1 MPNAPTLQHAVIVAH
16 PDPKSLCLELAQAY
30 AHAAHAL
37 GQQCIVRDLYR
48 VGFDPCLKAEE
59 IPGPDGYHCAP
70 DTQHERDLIGEAKV
84 FAFVYPFWFNA
95 PPAILKGY
103 VDRVFSMGFGYEP
116 RPGGN
121 EPLLDGKQ
129 LISISTSGAPD
140 HWVKSTGA
148 LDALNQGFDRHVAG
162 VCGLTV
168 VDHLHFGG
176 VVPGITPG
184 SVRQMLKAVRDAV
197 TRAFDPAHMEGVA
210 P

>member
-1 MPNAPTLQHAVIVAH
+1 MSHPAIQHAVIVAH
-16 PDPKSLCLELAQAY
+16 PNPKSLCLELAQAY
-30 AHAAHAL
+30 AHAVHDL
-37 GQQCIVRDLYR
+37 GQGLVVRDLYR
-48 VGFDPCLKAEE
+48 IGFDPCLKAQE
-59 IPGPDGYHCAP
+59 IPGPDGYACAP
-70 DTQHERDLIGEAKV
+70 DVQRERDLIGDAKV

-116 RPGGN
+116 GPGGN
-121 EPLLDGKQ
+121 EPLLAGRQ
-129 LISISTSGAPD
+129 LISVSTSGAPD

-148 LDALNQGFDRHVAG
+148 LDTLDRGFDHHLAA

-176 VVPGITPG
+176 VTPG
-184 SVRQMLKAVRDAV
+184 ATAESVHGMEATVRRTV
-197 TRAFDPAHMEGVA
+197 TRAFDPAHLQGVA

>member
-1 MPNAPTLQHAVIVAH
+1 MPKPAPIQHAVIVAH
-16 PDPKSLCLELAQAY
+16 PNPKSLCLEFAQAY
-30 AHAAHAL
+30 AHAAHGL
-37 GQQCIVRDLYR
+37 GQHCVVRDLYR
-48 VGFDPCLKAEE
+48 VGFDPCLTAEE
-59 IPGPDGYHCAP
+59 IPGPGGYHCP
-70 DTQHERDLIGEAKV
+70 PEIQRERELIGAAKV

-116 RPGGN
+116 RPGGA
-121 EPLLDGKQ
+121 EPLLDGRS

-148 LDALNQGFDRHVAG
+148 LEGLIEGFDHHLAA

-176 VVPGITPG
+176 VAPGITPE
-184 SVRQMLKAVRDAV
+184 SVREMLTSVREVVAH
-197 TRAFDPAHMEGVA
+197 AFDPAHLAGVE